1 LAIFSDFDIANDLK
15 VEMLLPQGVGN
26 TFVLGISLL
35 GGSDVLGDDSSG
47 TLAWQDLACEI
58 NRVQTSLGGSVASNV
73 FYQADA
79 GKATINLQSWE
90 FDPTNYAYIRPSTR
104 VRVRISRGAYSFVIW
119 SGAVD
124 NIEVTYAPDQ
134 PNQITIQATDI
145 WALLVNRRFD
155 YEPDFFVPDSLILPN
170 QAIDAACYLVTVSG
184 FPIESNPGATINPQP
199 AMTTTAQLNTTFGN
213 VVSNILNTGLGFT
226 WVNPN
231 NGELEYRS
239 RTTSGLPIYTVGNNH
254 GDPGHLCMADLSVNT
269 RSDDIYNNV
278 LITSKYEHL
287 GNPVFT
293 VLYKDQD
300 SIDLYGE
307 RSDDF
312 TVDVARVMDA
322 ETWSDLVFAPKPVT
336 TVQNVVSPAI
346 DRSRSLTEIVE
357 FMPSD
362 LVGVYY
368 VTDEMNIDT
377 TYTVTKVSHSI
388 DVNNWFTTLETWK
401 EF

>member
-1 LAIFSDFDIANDLK
+1 MAILSDFDIATDLK
-15 VEMLLPQGVGN
+15 VEMFLPQGVGN

-35 GGSDVLGDDSSG
+35 DGTDVLGDDSSG

-79 GKATINLQSWE
+79 GRATIQLQSWE
-90 FDPTNYAYIRPSTR
+90 FDPTNYSYIRPSTQ
-104 VRVRISRGAYSFVIW
+104 VRVRIARGGYSFILW
-119 SGAVD
+119 TGFVD
-124 NIEVTYAPDQ
+124 NIEVSYAPDQ
-134 PNQITIQATDI
+134 PNQISIEATDR

-155 YEPDFFVPDSLILPN
+155 YYPDAFSPDLIDPSYAL
-170 QAIDAACYLVTVSG
+170 DAAAYWLTISG
-184 FPIESNPGATINPQP
+184 FPLESNPGATINPQP
-199 AMTTTAQLNTTFGN
+199 MMTTLEQENVTFGA
-213 VVSNILNTGLGFT
+213 VVSNILNTGLGFI
-226 WVNPN
+226 WINPN
-231 NGELEYRS
+231 NNEMEYRP
-239 RTTSGLPIYTVGNNH
+239 RTTSGSPIYTVGNNH

-278 LITSKYEHL
+278 LITQRYEYL
-287 GNPVFT
+287 GDPVFT

-307 RSDDF
+307 RSDNF
-312 TVDVARVMDA
+312 TVDLARVEDA
-322 ETWSDLVFAPKPVT
+322 QTWSDLVFALKPVT